1 YHAPN
6 YVPFLFCGSKIKR
19 FKIQFSQS
27 HQHCKI
33 SSIGNF
39 IADNEIPT
47 GNSSTRVF
55 HDSVS
60 NGTVK
65 LTQVRLQI

>member
-1 YHAPN
+1 MLPIMS
-6 YVPFLFCGSKIKR
+6 PFYFVTQKLRGSGFNFPKAT
-19 FKIQFSQS
+19 STA
-27 HQHCKI
+27 KI

-55 HDSVS
+55 HDFVS

-65 LTQVRLQI
+65 LTQIRLQI